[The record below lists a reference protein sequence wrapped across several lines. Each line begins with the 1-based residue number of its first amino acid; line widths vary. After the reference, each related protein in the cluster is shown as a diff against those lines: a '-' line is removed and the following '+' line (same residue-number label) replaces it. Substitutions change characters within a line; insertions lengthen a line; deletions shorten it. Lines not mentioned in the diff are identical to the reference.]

1 MKKYFKKVTEQDF
14 IDSRLQQ
21 SKYKDFHYFTDAD
34 RAKLLEFCADKRILQ
49 TDSLIEYVP
58 HGDEL
63 GVVKHNF
70 VKPFPS
76 NPSLQIE
83 EWHMQLVIDT
93 PTSQN
98 EIVHLMIYKEES
110 DYFMVSI
117 SGDLFE
123 REIDVLLGL
132 PRYYLCDDILG
143 LLKCLDLFI
152 NEIKN

>member
-49 TDSLIEYVP
+49 TDTLIGYVP

-70 VKPFPS
+70 VKPLS

-83 EWHMQLVIDT
+83 EWHMRLVIDT